1 MVKRLCGNYDRTED
15 ATLYYRCCADEIMAR
30 ALSLQSG
37 DRWKRFHCVLA
48 ATPPVQPRLME

>member
-1 MVKRLCGNYDRTED
+1 MVERLCRNCDRIED
-15 ATLYYRCCADEIMAR
+15 VTLYYRCCADEIMAG

-37 DRWKRFHCVLA
+37 DRWKRFHCALL